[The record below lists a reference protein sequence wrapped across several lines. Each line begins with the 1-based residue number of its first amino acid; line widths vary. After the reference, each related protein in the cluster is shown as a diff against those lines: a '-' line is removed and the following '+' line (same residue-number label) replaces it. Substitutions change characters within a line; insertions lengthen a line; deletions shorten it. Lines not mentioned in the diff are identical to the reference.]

1 MTCYYKHVKK
11 NLLIINQLSNYIL
24 CIADNYVLIKGVD
37 NVGARG
43 ALAPPD
49 FQCVNMYKALNI

>member
-1 MTCYYKHVKK
+1 M
-11 NLLIINQLSNYIL
+11 LLCL
-24 CIADNYVLIKGVD
+24 CFKGVD

-49 FQCVNMYKALNI
+49 FQCVNMYKADVT

>member
-1 MTCYYKHVKK
+1 M
-11 NLLIINQLSNYIL
+11 YIYIYNCVYL
-24 CIADNYVLIKGVD
+24 YMRVHKGVD